1 MNAAPASPDR
11 RTIGRLS
18 IALVLLT
25 LIHTIAVWGYSGP
38 FSGDTGRWL
47 HEVDRLAQGEVLY
60 RDFIWIFLRC
70 HSGCWVRWVACSGR
84 HQRSSGSRPAS
95 SAASLFWRMHAMSRC

>member
-18 IALVLLT
+18 IALVLLDPDPHDCGVGI
-25 LIHTIAVWGYSGP
+25 LGP

-47 HEVDRLAQGEVLY
+47 HEVDRLAQAEVLD
-60 RDFIWIFLRC
+60 RDFLI
-70 HSGCWVRWVACSGR
+70 
-84 HQRSSGSRPAS
+84 
-95 SAASLFWRMHAMSRC
+95 